1 MRTHSKSNTAAP
13 LNGLVIGAIIGV
25 AMATFTSVLMFLIEF
40 FLFADHVSFSGVKV
54 ATHPLPLVVF
64 PFAGLDLSII
74 GIRLKNS
81 NAHLF
86 SAWALLQ

>member
-40 FLFADHVSFSGVKV
+40 FLFADHISL
-54 ATHPLPLVVF
+54 A
-64 PFAGLDLSII
+64 A
-74 GIRLKNS
+74 
-81 NAHLF
+81 
-86 SAWALLQ
+86 

>member
-54 ATHPLPLVVF
+54 AMNPLSLVVF
-64 PFAGLDLSII
+64 PFAGLALIVI

>member
-54 ATHPLPLVVF
+54 AMNPLSLVVF
-64 PFAGLDLSII
+64 PFAGLALSVI

-81 NAHLF
+81 SNAHLF
-86 SAWALLQ
+86 SV